1 MITPDASLLLLG
13 LAAILLAIAARA
25 VSVLLPLTAMRPLLD
40 LGPLGSATLIG
51 RLARRHLDRAR
62 AEPARRPRPEP
73 VALAATYA
81 IVLFSVIVQGG
92 TIERV
97 LQFVQRRQFR

>member
-1 MITPDASLLLLG
+1 M
-13 LAAILLAIAARA
+13 
-25 VSVLLPLTAMRPLLD
+25 LD
-40 LGPLGSATLIG
+40 LGPLAPITLIWG
-51 RLARRHLDRAR
+51 GLRGGISIALALSLPRG
-62 AEPARRPRPEP
+62 PAQS

-97 LQFVQRRQFR
+97 LRFAQRRQSNGASE